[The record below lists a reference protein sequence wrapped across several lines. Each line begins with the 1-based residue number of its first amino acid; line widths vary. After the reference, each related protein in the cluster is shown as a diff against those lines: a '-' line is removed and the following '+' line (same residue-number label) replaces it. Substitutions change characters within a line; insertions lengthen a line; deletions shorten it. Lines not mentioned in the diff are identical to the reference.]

1 MPMER
6 VSLWKLRHNPAFL
19 IILSFALIILT
30 GTLLLK
36 LPFCTQM
43 GKSTSLVDAYFTAN
57 SATCVTGLVVVDT
70 GTHYTF
76 WGKLIILALIQLGG
90 LGYMTFSTLIVILLR
105 QKVFISQR
113 LMVREALNMF
123 SSQGAVKLIQY
134 VFSIVFLVEGT
145 GALILFLRWWP
156 EMGALTAFKK
166 AIFHSVSAFCNAGF
180 DTLGGFR
187 SLTGYVG
194 DPVVN
199 LVIMGL
205 IIIGGIGFM
214 VIADIIERR
223 RFSLH
228 SKLVLITT
236 LFLIVSGA
244 ILVFL
249 FEHQNRLTL
258 ANLPLAS
265 QVWAAF
271 FQSVTARTAGFNT
284 IDLARL
290 AGPTVF
296 VLISLMFIG
305 ASPGGTGGGIKTTTF
320 ALLLLTMR
328 STIQGRFHTEV
339 FGRRINYETVR
350 KALTIALL
358 SFTLVMFS
366 SAVVSYQ
373 GFEFSKILFEVTSAF
388 GTVGLSMG
396 ITTKLSTL
404 SKIVVALTMFIGR
417 VGPLTLFVGLT
428 LGKYEKKTL
437 FPKEDISIG

>member
-1 MPMER
+1 VER
-6 VSLWKLRHNPAFL
+6 LSLLRLRHNPSIV
-19 IILSFALIILT
+19 IIISFALIILS
-30 GTLLLK
+30 GALLLW
-36 LPFCTQM
+36 LPFSTAP
-43 GKSTSLVDAYFTAN
+43 GKTTSFIDAYFTAN

-70 GTHYTF
+70 GSHYTF
-76 WGKLIILALIQLGG
+76 WGKLIILGLIQLGG

-113 LMVREALNMF
+113 LAVQEALNLF
-123 SSQGAVKLIQY
+123 SSQGAVRFIFY
-134 VFSIVFLVEGT
+134 VFSIVISVESL
-145 GALILFLRWWP
+145 GAAILFLRWWP
-156 EMGALTAFKK
+156 EMGAWPAFKSGV
-166 AIFHSVSAFCNAGF
+166 FHSVSAFCNAGF
-180 DTLGGFR
+180 DIMGGFR

-199 LVIMGL
+199 LTIMGL

-214 VIADIIERR
+214 VLADIIERR
-223 RFSLH
+223 HFSLH
-228 SKLVLITT
+228 SKLVIITT
-236 LFLIVSGA
+236 LFLIFGGA
-244 ILVFL
+244 GMFFL
-249 FEHQNRLTL
+249 FEHLNPHTL
-258 ANLPLAS
+258 AKLPLGSQIWAS
-265 QVWAAF
+265 F

-284 IDLARL
+284 IDLSRL
-290 AGPTVF
+290 AGPAVF

-328 STIQGRFHTEV
+328 SAILGRYHTEV

-358 SFTLVMFS
+358 AFFLVIFS
-366 SAVVSYQ
+366 SAIVSYQ

-396 ITTKLSTL
+396 ITTKLSDL

-428 LGKYEKKTL
+428 LSKYEKKTM

>member
-1 MPMER
+1 M
-6 VSLWKLRHNPAFL
+6 SLLKLRHNPSIV

-30 GTLLLK
+30 GALLLW
-36 LPFCTQM
+36 LPFSTAS
-43 GKSTSLVDAYFTAN
+43 GKTTSFIDAYFTAN

-76 WGKLIILALIQLGG
+76 WGKLIILGLIQLGG

-113 LMVREALNMF
+113 LAVREAMNLF
-123 SSQGAVKLIQY
+123 SSQGAVRFILY
-134 VFSIVFLVEGT
+134 VFSIVITFESL
-145 GALILFLRWWP
+145 GAAILFFRWWP
-156 EMGALTAFKK
+156 EMGAWRALKSGV
-166 AIFHSVSAFCNAGF
+166 FHSVSAFCNAGF
-180 DTLGGFR
+180 DIMGGFR
-187 SLTGYVG
+187 SFTGYVG

-199 LVIMGL
+199 LTIMGL
-205 IIIGGIGFM
+205 IIIGGIGFI
-214 VIADIIERR
+214 VLADIIERR
-223 RFSLH
+223 KFSLH

-236 LFLIVSGA
+236 LFLIFGGA
-244 ILVFL
+244 ALFFI
-249 FEHQNRLTL
+249 FEHLNPHTL
-258 ANLPLAS
+258 AKLPLNVQIWAS
-265 QVWAAF
+265 F

-284 IDLARL
+284 LDLSRL
-290 AGPTVF
+290 AGPAIF
-296 VLISLMFIG
+296 VLISLMFVG

-328 STIQGRFHTEV
+328 SAVLGRYHTEV

-358 SFTLVMFS
+358 GFTLVIIS
-366 SAVVSYQ
+366 SAIVSYQ

-396 ITTKLSTL
+396 ITTKLSSL
-404 SKIVVALTMFIGR
+404 SKLVVALTLFIGR

-428 LGKYEKKTL
+428 LSKHEKKTM

>member
-1 MPMER
+1 M
-6 VSLWKLRHNPAFL
+6 SLLRLRHNPSIV
-19 IILSFALIILT
+19 IIISFALIILS
-30 GTLLLK
+30 GALLLW
-36 LPFCTQM
+36 LPFSTAP
-43 GKSTSLVDAYFTAN
+43 GKTTSFIDAYFTAN

-70 GTHYTF
+70 GSHYTF
-76 WGKLIILALIQLGG
+76 WGKLIILGLIQLGG

-113 LMVREALNMF
+113 LAVREAMNLF
-123 SSQGAVKLIQY
+123 SSQGAVRFIFY
-134 VFSIVFLVEGT
+134 VFSIVISVESL
-145 GALILFLRWWP
+145 GAIILFFRWWP
-156 EMGALTAFKK
+156 EMGAWPAFKSG
-166 AIFHSVSAFCNAGF
+166 IFHSVSAFCNAGF
-180 DTLGGFR
+180 DIMGGFR
-187 SLTGYVG
+187 SLTAYVG

-199 LVIMGL
+199 LTIMGL
-205 IIIGGIGFM
+205 IIIGGIGFI
-214 VIADIIERR
+214 VLADIIERR
-223 RFSLH
+223 KFSLH

-236 LFLIVSGA
+236 LFLIFGGA
-244 ILVFL
+244 ALFFI
-249 FEHQNRLTL
+249 FEHLNPHTL
-258 ANLPLAS
+258 AKLPLSDQIWAS
-265 QVWAAF
+265 F

-284 IDLARL
+284 IDLSRL
-290 AGPTVF
+290 AGPAIF

-328 STIQGRFHTEV
+328 SAILGRYHTEV

-358 SFTLVMFS
+358 AFFLVILS
-366 SAVVSYQ
+366 SAIVSYQ

-396 ITTKLSTL
+396 ITTKLSDL

-428 LGKYEKKTL
+428 LSKYEKKTM

>member
-1 MPMER
+1 
-6 VSLWKLRHNPAFL
+6 
-19 IILSFALIILT
+19 LSGA
-30 GTLLLK
+30 LLLW
-36 LPFCTQM
+36 LPFSTAP
-43 GKSTSLVDAYFTAN
+43 GKTTSFIDAYFTAN

-70 GTHYTF
+70 GSHYTF
-76 WGKLIILALIQLGG
+76 WGKLIILGLIQLGG

-113 LMVREALNMF
+113 LAVQEALNLF
-123 SSQGAVKLIQY
+123 SSQGAVRFILY
-134 VFSIVFLVEGT
+134 VFSIVISVESL
-145 GALILFLRWWP
+145 GAAILFFRWWP
-156 EMGALTAFKK
+156 EMGAWPAFKSGV
-166 AIFHSVSAFCNAGF
+166 FHSVSAFCNAGF
-180 DTLGGFR
+180 DIMGGFR

-199 LVIMGL
+199 LTIMGL

-214 VIADIIERR
+214 VLADIIERR
-223 RFSLH
+223 HFSLH
-228 SKLVLITT
+228 SKLVIITT
-236 LFLIVSGA
+236 LFLIFGGA
-244 ILVFL
+244 GMFFL
-249 FEHQNRLTL
+249 FEHLNPHTL
-258 ANLPLAS
+258 AKLPLGSQIWAS
-265 QVWAAF
+265 F

-284 IDLARL
+284 IDLSRL
-290 AGPTVF
+290 AGPAVF

-328 STIQGRFHTEV
+328 SAILGRYHTEV

-358 SFTLVMFS
+358 AFFLVIFS
-366 SAVVSYQ
+366 SAIVSYQ

-396 ITTKLSTL
+396 ITTKLSDL

-428 LGKYEKKTL
+428 LSKYEKKTM

>member
-1 MPMER
+1 L
-6 VSLWKLRHNPAFL
+6 SLLRLRHNPSIV
-19 IILSFALIILT
+19 IIISFALIILS
-30 GTLLLK
+30 GALLLW
-36 LPFCTQM
+36 LPFSTAP
-43 GKSTSLVDAYFTAN
+43 GKTTSFIDAYFTAN

-70 GTHYTF
+70 GSHYTF
-76 WGKLIILALIQLGG
+76 WGKLIILGLIQLGG

-113 LMVREALNMF
+113 LAVREAMNLF
-123 SSQGAVKLIQY
+123 SSQGAVRFILY
-134 VFSIVFLVEGT
+134 VFSIVITFESL
-145 GALILFLRWWP
+145 GAAILFFRWWP
-156 EMGALTAFKK
+156 EMGAWRALKSG
-166 AIFHSVSAFCNAGF
+166 IFHSVSAFCNAGF
-180 DTLGGFR
+180 DIMGGFR
-187 SLTGYVG
+187 SFTGYVG

-199 LVIMGL
+199 LTIMGL

-214 VIADIIERR
+214 VLADIIERR
-223 RFSLH
+223 HFSLH
-228 SKLVLITT
+228 SKLVIITT
-236 LFLIVSGA
+236 LFLIFGGA
-244 ILVFL
+244 GMFFL
-249 FEHQNRLTL
+249 FEHLNPHTL
-258 ANLPLAS
+258 AKLPLGSQIWAS
-265 QVWAAF
+265 F

-284 IDLARL
+284 IDLSRL
-290 AGPTVF
+290 AGPAVF

-328 STIQGRFHTEV
+328 SAILGRYHTEV

-358 SFTLVMFS
+358 AFFLVILS
-366 SAVVSYQ
+366 SAIVSYQ

-396 ITTKLSTL
+396 ITTKLSNL

-428 LGKYEKKTL
+428 LSKYEKKTM

>member
-1 MPMER
+1 MER
-6 VSLWKLRHNPAFL
+6 LSLLRLRHNPSIV
-19 IILSFALIILT
+19 IIISFALIILS
-30 GTLLLK
+30 GALLLW
-36 LPFCTQM
+36 LPFSTAP
-43 GKSTSLVDAYFTAN
+43 GKTTSFIDAYFTAN

-70 GTHYTF
+70 GSHYTF
-76 WGKLIILALIQLGG
+76 WGKLIILGLIQLGG

-113 LMVREALNMF
+113 LAVREAMNLF
-123 SSQGAVKLIQY
+123 SSQGAVRFILY
-134 VFSIVFLVEGT
+134 VFSIVITFESL
-145 GALILFLRWWP
+145 GAAILFFRWWP
-156 EMGALTAFKK
+156 EMGAWRALKSG
-166 AIFHSVSAFCNAGF
+166 IFHSVSAFCNAGF
-180 DTLGGFR
+180 DIMGGFR
-187 SLTGYVG
+187 SFTGYVG

-199 LVIMGL
+199 LTIMGL
-205 IIIGGIGFM
+205 IIIGGIGFI
-214 VIADIIERR
+214 VLADIIERR
-223 RFSLH
+223 KFSLH

-236 LFLIVSGA
+236 MFLIFSGA
-244 ILVFL
+244 ALFFI
-249 FEHQNRLTL
+249 FEHLNPHTL
-258 ANLPLAS
+258 AKLPLNVQIWAS
-265 QVWAAF
+265 F

-284 IDLARL
+284 IDLSRL
-290 AGPTVF
+290 AGPAIF
-296 VLISLMFIG
+296 VLISLMFVG

-328 STIQGRFHTEV
+328 SAILGRYHTEV

-358 SFTLVMFS
+358 AFFLVILS
-366 SAVVSYQ
+366 SAIVSYQ

-396 ITTKLSTL
+396 ITTKLSNL

-428 LGKYEKKTL
+428 LSKYEKKTM

>member
-1 MPMER
+1 MDR
-6 VSLWKLRHNPAFL
+6 ISIFRIRQNPAIL
-19 IILSFALIILT
+19 IILSFALIILA
-30 GTLLLK
+30 GTILLK
-36 LPFCTQM
+36 LPISTIA
-43 GKSTSLVDAYFTAN
+43 GKSTTLVDAYFTAN

-76 WGKLIILALIQLGG
+76 WGKLVILGLIQMGG

-113 LMVREALNMF
+113 LAVREALNMF
-123 SSQGAVKLIQY
+123 SSQGTVRLIQY
-134 VFSIVFLVEGT
+134 VFTTVFLVEGV
-145 GALILFLRWWP
+145 GAAILFLRWWP
-156 EMGALTAFKK
+156 EMGPLMALKRG
-166 AIFHSVSAFCNAGF
+166 IFHSVSAFCNAGF
-180 DTLGGFR
+180 DIMGGFR
-187 SLTGYVG
+187 SLTGFVG

-199 LVIMGL
+199 LVIMAL

-214 VIADIIERR
+214 VIADLVERR
-223 RFSLH
+223 RLSLH
-228 SKLVLITT
+228 SKLVVITT
-236 LFLIVSGA
+236 LILIISGA
-244 ILVFL
+244 ALIFL
-249 FEHQNRLTL
+249 FEHRNVHTMAGLSL
-258 ANLPLAS
+258 VDKIWAS
-265 QVWAAF
+265 F
-271 FQSVTARTAGFNT
+271 FQSVTARTTGFNT
-284 IDLARL
+284 VDLSRL
-290 AGPTVF
+290 AGPTIF
-296 VLISLMFIG
+296 VIISLMFIG

-328 STIQGRFHTEV
+328 STILGRYHTEV
-339 FGRRINYETVR
+339 FGRRVNYETVR

-358 SFTLVMFS
+358 SFILVMVS
-366 SAVVSYQ
+366 SAIVSYQ

-428 LGKYEKKTL
+428 IGKYEKKTM

>member
-1 MPMER
+1 MER
-6 VSLWKLRHNPAFL
+6 LSLLKLRHNPSIV
-19 IILSFALIILT
+19 IIVSFALIILT
-30 GTLLLK
+30 GALLLW
-36 LPFCTQM
+36 LPF
-43 GKSTSLVDAYFTAN
+43 STASGQTTSFIDAYFTAN

-70 GTHYTF
+70 GSHYTF
-76 WGKLIILALIQLGG
+76 WGKLIILGLIQLGG

-113 LMVREALNMF
+113 LAVREALNLF
-123 SSQGAVKLIQY
+123 SSQGAVRFILY
-134 VFSIVFLVEGT
+134 VFSIVISVESL
-145 GALILFLRWWP
+145 GAAVLFFRWWP
-156 EMGALTAFKK
+156 EMGPGAAFKSGV
-166 AIFHSVSAFCNAGF
+166 FHSVSAFCNAGF
-180 DTLGGFR
+180 DIMGGFR
-187 SLTGYVG
+187 SMTAYVG

-199 LVIMGL
+199 LTIMSL

-214 VIADIIERR
+214 VLADIIERR
-223 RFSLH
+223 KFSLH
-228 SKLVLITT
+228 SKLVIITT
-236 LFLIVSGA
+236 LFLIFGGA
-244 ILVFL
+244 GLFFL
-249 FEHQNRLTL
+249 FEHLNPHTL
-258 ANLPLAS
+258 GNLPLAD
-265 QVWAAF
+265 QVWASF

-284 IDLARL
+284 IDLSRL
-290 AGPTVF
+290 AGPAIF

-328 STIQGRFHTEV
+328 SAILGRYHTEV

-358 SFTLVMFS
+358 AFFLVIFS
-366 SAVVSYQ
+366 SAIVSYQ

-396 ITTKLSTL
+396 LTTKLSNL

-428 LGKYEKKTL
+428 LSKYEKKTT
-437 FPKEDISIG
+437 FPKEDLSIG

>member
-1 MPMER
+1 
-6 VSLWKLRHNPAFL
+6 LW
-19 IILSFALIILT
+19 
-30 GTLLLK
+30 
-36 LPFCTQM
+36 LPFSTAP
-43 GKSTSLVDAYFTAN
+43 GKTTSFIDAYFTAN
-57 SATCVTGLVVVDT
+57 SATCVTGLVVLDT
-70 GTHYTF
+70 GTHYTL
-76 WGKLIILALIQLGG
+76 WGKLIILGLIQLGG

-113 LMVREALNMF
+113 LAVQEALNLF
-123 SSQGAVKLIQY
+123 SSQGAVRFILY
-134 VFSIVFLVEGT
+134 VFSIVITFESL
-145 GALILFLRWWP
+145 GAAILFFRWWP
-156 EMGALTAFKK
+156 EMGAWRALKSG
-166 AIFHSVSAFCNAGF
+166 IFHSVSAFCNAGF
-180 DTLGGFR
+180 DIMGGFR
-187 SLTGYVG
+187 SFTGYVG

-199 LVIMGL
+199 LTIMGL
-205 IIIGGIGFM
+205 IIIGGIGFI
-214 VIADIIERR
+214 VLADIIERR
-223 RFSLH
+223 KFSLH

-236 LFLIVSGA
+236 LFLIFGGA
-244 ILVFL
+244 ALFFI
-249 FEHQNRLTL
+249 FEHLNPHTL
-258 ANLPLAS
+258 AKLPLNDQIWAS
-265 QVWAAF
+265 F

-284 IDLARL
+284 INLSRL
-290 AGPTVF
+290 AGPAVF

-328 STIQGRFHTEV
+328 SAILGRYHTEV

-358 SFTLVMFS
+358 AFFLVIFS
-366 SAVVSYQ
+366 SAIVSYQ

-396 ITTKLSTL
+396 LTTKLSNL

-428 LGKYEKKTL
+428 LSKYEKKTM